1 MYIEDKYWENY
12 IGDTDDS
19 LTLVEHL
26 AEKQREEIPVGEILS
41 DFGMDKLHGDFRKP
55 DVPLVFVDTEEH
67 EKEIYYAI
75 DLIMD
80 LAALLLECKV
90 SGSVNLCELFG
101 DELEKAV
108 VQDIRITASPEEH
121 KQMNEVLMDFA
132 AAPLA
137 YDLSEMV
144 PEEDML
150 EMAAICEK
158 LRQELYGDDGYEK
171 I

>member
-26 AEKQREEIPVGEILS
+26 AEKQREEIPMGEILS
-41 DFGMDKLHGDFRKP
+41 DFGLDKLHGDFRRP

-75 DLIMD
+75 DLITD

-90 SGSVNLCELFG
+90 SGSVNYLGMNWRRL
-101 DELEKAV
+101 LY
-108 VQDIRITASPEEH
+108 RIFVS
-121 KQMNEVLMDFA
+121 Q
-132 AAPLA
+132 
-137 YDLSEMV
+137 
-144 PEEDML
+144 
-150 EMAAICEK
+150 
-158 LRQELYGDDGYEK
+158 LRQRN
-171 I
+171 ISR

>member
-1 MYIEDKYWENY
+1 MHIADKYWNNY

-26 AEKQREEIPVGEILS
+26 AEKQKEEIPLSEIFS
-41 DFGMDKLHGDFRKP
+41 DFGLDKLQGEFRQP
-55 DVPLVFVDTEEH
+55 EIPLTYTDSEGWETD
-67 EKEIYYAI
+67 IYYAI
-75 DLIMD
+75 DLVTD

-101 DELEKAV
+101 QDLEQATV
-108 VQDIRITASPEEH
+108 PDVRITATSEEH
-121 KQMNEVLMDFA
+121 ALMNRVLMDFA
-132 AAPLA
+132 SEPFA

-144 PEEDML
+144 PKEDMM
-150 EMAAICEK
+150 EMAALCEK
-158 LRQELYGDDGYEK
+158 MRKELYEEDEE